1 MSIGNFIKSLQD
13 VMRKDA
19 GINGDAQRI
28 EQIVW
33 LLFLKIFETK
43 EEEWELEEENYQEI
57 IPNKYRWNNWASD
70 EEGITGDEL
79 LEFVETL
86 FKDLKN
92 MEVDEYSDSRKILV
106 KEFFK
111 DTHNYMKSGTLLRQ
125 VINIVNKDA
134 IFDDYEE
141 RHAFNDVYETILR
154 DLQSAGNAGEFYT
167 PRAVTDFV
175 IDILKPKL
183 GEKIGDFACGTGG
196 FLISALE
203 YIRKNQKSEF
213 TVEDLKELGDSIY
226 GIEKKPLP
234 YSLCITNMMLHNI
247 DTPNVRHDNGLIEK
261 VKEFKNSE
269 LIDVIA
275 MNPPFGGS
283 EEEGIKTNFPM
294 EFRTSETADLFIVR
308 MMYQLKEK
316 GRCGVVLPDGFLFGE
331 GVKTAIKK
339 KLIEDFN
346 LHTIVRLP
354 NGVFA
359 PYTGITT
366 NLLFFEKPDYK
377 EEGEIVT
384 KEVWFF
390 EHPLPKGY
398 KTYAKTKPIKHS
410 EFDLEKSWWNER
422 CENEYAWRVDVNDI
436 IKSNYNLDIKNP
448 NKQEEKLESP
458 EFYLNEYEKNYKEI
472 VEIKNRLKEELE
484 LLLKG
489 E

>member
-359 PYTGITT
+359 PYTPITT

-422 CENEYAWRVDVNDI
+422 CENGYAWRVDVNDI

>member
-308 MMYQLKEK
+308 MMYQLKEN

>member
-43 EEEWELEEENYQEI
+43 EEEWELEEDNYQEI

>member
-134 IFDDYEE
+134 IFDDYED

-331 GVKTAIKK
+331 GIKTAIKK

-359 PYTGITT
+359 PYTNITT

-484 LLLKG
+484 LL
-489 E
+489 

>member
-13 VMRKDA
+13 IMRKDA

-33 LLFLKIFETK
+33 LLFLRIFETK
-43 EEEWELEEENYQEI
+43 EEEWELEEDNYKEI
-57 IPNKYRWNNWASD
+57 IPSKYRWNNWATD

-79 LEFVETL
+79 LEFVDTL

-125 VINIVNKDA
+125 VINVVNE
-134 IFDDYEE
+134 IEFDDYED

-167 PRAVTDFV
+167 PRGVTNFV
-175 IDILKPKL
+175 IDRLQPKL

-203 YIRKNQKSEF
+203 YIRKNQEKEF
-213 TVEDLKELGDSIY
+213 TVEDLKKLGESIY

-247 DTPNVRHDNGLIEK
+247 DTPNIRHDNGLIDK
-261 VKEFKNSE
+261 VKEFKPSE
-269 LIDVIA
+269 LVDVIA

-283 EEEGIKTNFPM
+283 EEEGVKNNFPL
-294 EFRTSETADLFIVR
+294 EFRTSETADLFFVR
-308 MMYQLKEK
+308 MMYQLKEN

-359 PYTGITT
+359 PYTNITT
-366 NLLFFEKPDYK
+366 NLLFFDKPDYK
-377 EEGEIVT
+377 VEGENVT
-384 KEVWFF
+384 KEVWYF
-390 EHPLPKGY
+390 EHPLPQGY
-398 KTYAKTKPIKHS
+398 KTYTKTKPIKYS
-410 EFDLEKSWWNER
+410 EFDLEKSWWEQR
-422 CENEYAWRVDVNDI
+422 IENEYAWKVSAEDI

-472 VEIKNRLKEELE
+472 LEIKNRLKEELE

>member
-134 IFDDYEE
+134 IFDDYED

-359 PYTGITT
+359 PYTPITT

>member
-134 IFDDYEE
+134 IFDDYED

-359 PYTGITT
+359 PYTNITT

>member
-1 MSIGNFIKSLQD
+1 MAIGNFVKSLQD
-13 VMRKDA
+13 IMRKDA

-33 LLFLKIFETK
+33 LLFLKIFDTK
-43 EEEWELEEENYQEI
+43 EEEWELTEDDYTGI
-57 IPNKYRWNNWASD
+57 IPVKYRWNNWASD

-79 LEFVETL
+79 FDFTEKL
-86 FKDLKN
+86 FKELKN
-92 MEVDEYSDSRKILV
+92 IEVSENTDKRKILV
-106 KEFFK
+106 KEFFQ
-111 DTHNYMKSGTLLRQ
+111 DTHNYMKSGTLLRE
-125 VINIVNKDA
+125 VINVVNK
-134 IFDDYEE
+134 IEFDDYSE
-141 RHAFNDVYETILR
+141 RHEFNDIYETILK
-154 DLQSAGNAGEFYT
+154 DLQSAGNAGEYYT
-167 PRAVTDFV
+167 PRPVTDFV
-175 IDILKPKL
+175 IDMLKPQL
-183 GEKIGDFACGTGG
+183 GEKIADFACGTGG
-196 FLISALE
+196 FLISGLE
-203 YIRKNQKSEF
+203 YIKKNQGKDFSL
-213 TVEDLKELGDSIY
+213 EDLEILGNSIY

-234 YSLCITNMMLHNI
+234 YSLCLTNMMLHDL
-247 DTPNVRHDNGLIEK
+247 DTPNIRHDNGLTQN
-261 VKEFKNSE
+261 VREFKNSE
-269 LIDVIA
+269 LVDVIA

-283 EEEGIKTNFPM
+283 EEEGIKTNFPQ

-308 MMYQLKEK
+308 MMYQLKEG

-331 GVKTAIKK
+331 GVKTSIKK

-366 NLLFFEKPDYK
+366 NLLFFDKPELKK
-377 EEGEIVT
+377 EREAAT

-410 EFDLEKSWWNER
+410 EFDLEKSWWENRE
-422 CENEYAWRVDVNDI
+422 ENENAWRVSAEDI

-458 EFYLNEYEKNYKEI
+458 EFYLNEYRKNYEKI
-472 VEIKNRLKEELE
+472 TEIKEKLKQELE
-484 LLLKG
+484 ILLKG

>member
-359 PYTGITT
+359 PYTNITT

>member
-125 VINIVNKDA
+125 VINIVNE
-134 IFDDYEE
+134 IEFDDYED

-472 VEIKNRLKEELE
+472 AEIKNRLKEELE

>member
-134 IFDDYEE
+134 IFDDYED

>member
-134 IFDDYEE
+134 IFDDYED

-331 GVKTAIKK
+331 GIKTAIKK

-359 PYTGITT
+359 PYTNITT

>member
-331 GVKTAIKK
+331 GIKTAIKK

>member
-398 KTYAKTKPIKHS
+398 KTYVKTKPIKHS

-422 CENEYAWRVDVNDI
+422 CENEYAWRVEVNDI